1 MVTTR
6 RAVDQFGVGTFTR
19 PGRRQAPGWW
29 MHQIAITTD
38 AVPQAAVVS
47 ISGEFDIS
55 AAADV
60 ERRIRPIEE
69 QVPILVLDLRE
80 VSFLD
85 SSALR
90 LLMMLDANARER
102 GRRVALVRGP
112 EQVHRVFRIT
122 RLEHQLEFVDHPTD
136 LSRPIRR
143 ES

>member
-1 MVTTR
+1 
-6 RAVDQFGVGTFTR
+6 
-19 PGRRQAPGWW
+19 
-29 MHQIAITTD
+29 MHQIAIATD
-38 AVPQAAVVS
+38 QVPQAVVVS
-47 ISGEFDIS
+47 VSGEFDMS

-60 ERRIRPIEE
+60 ERQIRPLEDR
-69 QVPILVLDLRE
+69 VPILVIDLRE

-90 LLMMLDANARER
+90 LLVALDAHAREQ

-112 EQVHRVFRIT
+112 ENVQRVFRIT

>member
-1 MVTTR
+1 
-6 RAVDQFGVGTFTR
+6 
-19 PGRRQAPGWW
+19 

-38 AVPQAAVVS
+38 QVPRAVVVS

-60 ERRIRPIEE
+60 ERQIRAIKD
-69 QVPILVLDLRE
+69 QVPILVVDLRA

-90 LLMMLDANARER
+90 LLVALDAHARAHS
-102 GRRVALVRGP
+102 RRVVLVRGP
-112 EQVHRVFRIT
+112 DHVHRVFRIT

-136 LSRPIRR
+136 LSRPARR
-143 ES
+143 EP